1 MLLNEHKFTIDKL
14 TAVQETKKNQK
25 KFVVMKLRKAA
36 PTDEFGQPIT
46 EDDIFELTV
55 WERDFQKLQGFKTGD
70 KVLCQL
76 YLNGRDK
83 LSENSQEYNQ
93 ITMSIRQIKHFV
105 PEQQKK

>member
-14 TAVQETKKNQK
+14 TGVQETKKNQK
-25 KFVVMKLRKAA
+25 KYVQLKLRKAA

-55 WERDFQKLQGFKTGD
+55 WEKDFAKVNGFKTGD

-76 YLNGRDK
+76 YLNGRDR
-83 LSENSQEYNQ
+83 LSENSVEYNQ
-93 ITMSIRQIKHFV
+93 ITVSLRQIKHFV
-105 PEQQKK
+105 LEQKS